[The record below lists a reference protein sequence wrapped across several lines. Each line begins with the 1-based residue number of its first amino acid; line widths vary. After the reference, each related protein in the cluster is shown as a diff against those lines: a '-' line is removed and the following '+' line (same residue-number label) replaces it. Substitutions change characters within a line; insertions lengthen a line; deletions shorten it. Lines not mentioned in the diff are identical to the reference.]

1 MADIAGPI
9 DPGVKENEHE
19 KLDKYN
25 DMKYEIEGCEI
36 ATMFR

>member
-1 MADIAGPI
+1 MADIACPI
-9 DPGVKENEHE
+9 DPGVKEKEQE

-25 DMKYEIEGCEI
+25 DMKYEIEGFGI